1 MLMKLTILGL
11 PLGNHL
17 DISLRAIKVIKNAKL
32 VICEDTR
39 VFNRL
44 HSKLQQEGFLDAPF
58 SGEYL
63 VINDFNEK
71 TKIDHALIRLEQLGE
86 GILVSDAGLP
96 TISDPGFVLINAVI
110 DKQGEL
116 DIIPGPTAAMTALA
130 ISGFSADKVMF
141 LGFLPKKTSKKH
153 KTLSLLTPLI
163 GQGITIILYQ
173 SPYRLSQTIK
183 QLLEYFP
190 PSTPAVV
197 VRELTKPHQ
206 EIIRDSLANLSNLKP
221 KGEITLLLRL

>member
-1 MLMKLTILGL
+1 MKLTILGL
-11 PLGNHL
+11 PLGNYL
-17 DISLRAIKVIKNAKL
+17 DISLRAIEVLKNAKL

-44 HSKLQQEGFLDAPF
+44 YSKLRQEGVLDVPF

-86 GILVSDAGLP
+86 GVLVSDAGLP
-96 TISDPGFVLINAVI
+96 TISDPGYALVNAVI
-110 DKQGEL
+110 KKQGEL
-116 DIIPGPTAAMTALA
+116 DIVPGPTAAMTALA
-130 ISGFSADKVMF
+130 ISGFSADKVFF

-163 GQGITIILYQ
+163 GQGVTLILYQ

-183 QLLEYFP
+183 QLLEYLP
-190 PSTPAVV
+190 PDTPSAV
-197 VRELTKPHQ
+197 VRELTKSHQ
-206 EIIRDSLANLSNLKP
+206 EVIRDSLINLSTLKP

>member
-1 MLMKLTILGL
+1 MKLTILGL

-17 DISLRAIKVIKNAKL
+17 DISLRAIQALKNAKL

-44 HSKLQQEGFLDAPF
+44 YSKLQQEGYLDAPF
-58 SGEYL
+58 TGEYL

-71 TKIDHALIRLEQLGE
+71 TKTDHALIRLEQLEE
-86 GILVSDAGLP
+86 GVLVSDAGLP
-96 TISDPGFVLINAVI
+96 TISDPGYALINAVI
-110 DKQGEL
+110 AKKGEL
-116 DIIPGPTAAMTALA
+116 NIIPGPTAAMTALA
-130 ISGFSADKVMF
+130 ISGFSADKVVF

-153 KTLSLLTPLI
+153 KTLSLLTPLV
-163 GQGITIILYQ
+163 GQGVTLILYQ
-173 SPYRLSQTIK
+173 SPHRFAQNVK
-183 QLLEYFP
+183 KLLEYFP
-190 PSTPAVV
+190 SNTPAVV

-206 EIIRDSLANLSNLKP
+206 QVIRDSLVNLSTLTP